1 MPVTVRHMR
10 IFLEVYRQQNITHA
24 AQILH
29 MTQPAVTR
37 AIQELERYYG
47 ARLFERMNRRLAVT
61 ESGRLLYGQALH
73 IVESFDQLERGLR
86 DWDQQG
92 VLRVG
97 SSVTLGTFLMPALA
111 AAFQGRRPGVRLR
124 VQIANGGA
132 LERLL
137 RENELDLALIEG
149 PAAGED
155 LRAERFSGDVLVPV
169 LPPGHP
175 LLARKALCLAD
186 VLACP
191 LLLREPGSAGRA
203 FLDHVL
209 AAHGLTAEPAWE
221 SISTQ
226 AILQAVSAGLG
237 VSFLPEKL
245 VRAPA
250 ERGLVA
256 TRSLS
261 DEAFSRSHYMVWH
274 KNKHLTASALDLM
287 DLCRH
292 MGAEA

>member
-137 RENELDLALIEG
+137 RE
-149 PAAGED
+149 
-155 LRAERFSGDVLVPV
+155 
-169 LPPGHP
+169 
-175 LLARKALCLAD
+175 
-186 VLACP
+186 
-191 LLLREPGSAGRA
+191 PGSAGRA